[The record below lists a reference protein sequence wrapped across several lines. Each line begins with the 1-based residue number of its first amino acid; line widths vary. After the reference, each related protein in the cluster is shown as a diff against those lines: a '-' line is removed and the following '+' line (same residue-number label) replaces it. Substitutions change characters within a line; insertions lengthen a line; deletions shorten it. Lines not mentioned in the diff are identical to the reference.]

1 MKTWTQLTDIA
12 KRDNLSLH
20 RDAHGVT
27 VYTAVG
33 LRIPLISITPGDL
46 EDEDSD
52 RVVRGTLEIALRE
65 LKGLDP

>member
-12 KRDNLSLH
+12 KQDNLSLRRH
-20 RDAHGVT
+20 ASGVT

-33 LRIPLISITPGDL
+33 LQLPLISITPGDL
-46 EDEDSD
+46 EDKDSD
-52 RVVRGTLEIALRE
+52 RVVRAALEMALRE